1 MEYLDQQDAAEFL
14 GVEESTL
21 ATWRSIEKGP
31 RYLKQ
36 GKIIRYKAE
45 DLGAWLEQG
54 EVNPESKESKDA

>member
-1 MEYLDQQDAAEFL
+1 MEYLDTEDAADFL

-36 GKIIRYKAE
+36 GKIIRYKPE
-45 DLGAWLEQG
+45 DLAAWLEEG
-54 EVNPESKESKDA
+54 AVDPADSKE